1 MMLIKHLIASLF
13 LVILLCITTLALAAE
28 GESCNVTSAQV
39 AQAVVKLVAEQGVR
53 IISINTSSLQSNYE
67 QLPPNTIELAEDL
80 RLGTP
85 IREYHLTPSNLENYA
100 RQHQFDS
107 TLVFNDSGSSWYIP
121 VFIVS
126 KNFMYAVRVGCWQGI
141 FTIEYRYTEIHEEIG
156 KVVAAGMNLTQAKLV
171 DTKYESI
178 RGAYFIETT
187 EGEESISY
195 PVSPY
200 QGEYANLKPVNNLG
214 GYKTSDIITKML
226 LDHLTIMNRRGNVTV
241 LPDLKIHVPYAIFY
255 YPTPQDIPETLSLTF
270 TFIPNPENRLLF
282 KGSYKSPVD

>member
-1 MMLIKHLIASLF
+1 MIKHLIASSF

-28 GESCNVTSAQV
+28 GESCNVTSAQA

-141 FTIEYRYTEIHEEIG
+141 FTIEYRYTRIHEEIG
-156 KVVAAGMNLTQAKLV
+156 KVVVAGVNLTQAKLV
-171 DTKYESI
+171 DTRFETI
-178 RGAYFIETT
+178 GGAYFIETT

-195 PVSPY
+195 PASSP
-200 QGEYANLKPVNNLG
+200 GEYSNLKPVNNLG

-226 LDHLTIMNRRGNVTV
+226 LEHLTTMNRRGNVTV

-255 YPTPQDIPETLSLTF
+255 YPTPQDIPEPLRLTF

-282 KGSYKSPVD
+282 EGSYTYPVD